1 MKKRF
6 VLGGWWVVAPT
17 LLIAG
22 LMLLLTGT
30 SNAAPG
36 ALPRVLLTN
45 VLFQQQ
51 TPVCQS
57 CHPKEYADWQA
68 APHAKATLNPAFKD
82 QLAKA
87 GNQAACLTCHT
98 TGFDPGS
105 GKFLSEGVTCEACH
119 GPYKEGHP
127 KAATMQL
134 PMASETCHVCHQQT
148 FNEWQTSQ
156 HGAQNIQC
164 FDCHQAHTQGLR
176 TGSVQKL
183 CAACH
188 SDKQTELA
196 HATHG
201 ISGVDCVSCHMSK
214 ESMNNAPGMMQVM
227 APSHS
232 FKVSSD
238 VCAGCHQATIH
249 TSNKVAAANLAAGQG
264 TANSTQMLEQAKEV
278 PVLQQ
283 QLTALQQRLAAV
295 RNVGVAAS
303 GFAFGFGGFAGL
315 VLGIIGMTLWQ
326 KRGKS

>member
-98 TGFDPGS
+98 TGFPRMRWATLGREDFIRLP
-105 GKFLSEGVTCEACH
+105 C
-119 GPYKEGHP
+119 P
-127 KAATMQL
+127 AARMIAEI
-134 PMASETCHVCHQQT
+134 PFM
-148 FNEWQTSQ
+148 
-156 HGAQNIQC
+156 
-164 FDCHQAHTQGLR
+164 
-176 TGSVQKL
+176 
-183 CAACH
+183 
-188 SDKQTELA
+188 
-196 HATHG
+196 
-201 ISGVDCVSCHMSK
+201 
-214 ESMNNAPGMMQVM
+214 NAP
-227 APSHS
+227 
-232 FKVSSD
+232 FSS
-238 VCAGCHQATIH
+238 
-249 TSNKVAAANLAAGQG
+249 
-264 TANSTQMLEQAKEV
+264 ML
-278 PVLQQ
+278 
-283 QLTALQQRLAAV
+283 
-295 RNVGVAAS
+295 
-303 GFAFGFGGFAGL
+303 
-315 VLGIIGMTLWQ
+315 I
-326 KRGKS
+326 